1 MSLAK
6 DIQDRVAADANLEYA
21 RDGYRLSLNPI
32 EDRHT
37 EIGFILWRDADG
49 APAPIASGRA
59 IGDDLVVDQ
68 GSAYDGDLE
77 ALLARLLETD
87 PTAVAPRSAN
97 EPAIPTST

>member
-6 DIQDRVAADANLEYA
+6 DIRDRVAADANLEYA

-37 EIGFILWRDADG
+37 EIGFILWRDAGDT
-49 APAPIASGRA
+49 PAPIASGRA
-59 IGDDLVVDQ
+59 IGDDLIVDE

-77 ALLARLLETD
+77 ALLAGLLETD
-87 PTAVAPRSAN
+87 PTAVAPRSTN
-97 EPAIPTST
+97 EPSVPTGA